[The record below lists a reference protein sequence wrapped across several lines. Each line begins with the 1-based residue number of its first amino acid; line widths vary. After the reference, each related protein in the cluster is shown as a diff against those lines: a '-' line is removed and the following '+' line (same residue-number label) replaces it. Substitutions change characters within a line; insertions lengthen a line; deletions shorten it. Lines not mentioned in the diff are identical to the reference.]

1 MFVPGVNG
9 SVIPSAPSGSKLKG
23 AYKNSKSLTKRKMP
37 NGGQLSVK
45 NISPIGD
52 VDYSLSKKLGN
63 FTGNLQGSVNAPSMS
78 STYMQPK
85 IAYNKK
91 AFSTYLTPG
100 GFGADVQ
107 GNKGYVNYNQRQQE
121 GDTYRS
127 ASAGYNANR
136 LNLNANANFKNN
148 TLQGAG
154 IQGSYQVNPNLSI
167 AGNYNVSQGNS
178 KLDPDYFLGFNF
190 SKTFEKGGSKNW
202 TPVSPKPYVRTSPA
216 GNAGYTDNTYVRPGT
231 INQSLIESNKK
242 KLASVVPPKPKTT
255 PQTVKKPTTTA
266 KKPYIPAQD
275 NRVYSDNTSVYSKPF
290 VSNEK
295 KGQFKAEEDFRQAN
309 EPAKGVMLDILPT
322 PAASFARGALGID
335 NRTGNFTEDQKKAV
349 AYAIAKAEEA
359 KRGTNEEGYTGSFG
373 YDDYPDKRVGFNA
386 LHNIREDDG
395 RFDERVENIK
405 KTWPTL
411 TTQTTLGRASFKKH
425 DKDNYLVHDK
435 YNFDEQAKNPQSIME
450 RGEVLG
456 RKLGIETETNI
467 VIPNKYVE
475 EARKRIKTEGSTPT
489 VKPQPTAT
497 SKTEAPKPTVASKPV
512 VGKTTKQPVAEKPRL
527 KQTYEQAKSAPQQ
540 KANTTQ
546 TTSSKSS
553 NGTQLTGERLKVQN
567 YQKMLNEKYGANL
580 VADGAWGP
588 KTQAAY
594 ERYVQG

>member
-1 MFVPGVNG
+1 MFVPRVNG

-23 AYKNSKSLTKRKMP
+23 AYKDSKKRKMP
-37 NGGQLSVK
+37 NGGSVPIT
-45 NISPIGD
+45 NVSPLGD
-52 VDYSLSKKLGN
+52 FAYTASKRVGN
-63 FTGNLQGSVNAPSMS
+63 FTGNLQGSVNVPSMS
-78 STYMQPK
+78 SNYVQPTLS
-85 IAYNKK
+85 YNKK
-91 AFSTYLTPG
+91 GLSTYVTPG
-100 GFGADVQ
+100 GFGAEVQ
-107 GNKGYVNYNQRQQE
+107 GNRGYASYNQRQQE
-121 GDTYRS
+121 GNTYRD
-127 ASAGYNANR
+127 ASAGYNRNK

-148 TLQGAG
+148 VLENAG
-154 IQGSYQVNPNLSI
+154 IQGNYQVNPNLSLT
-167 AGNYNVSQGNS
+167 GNYNVSQGNS
-178 KLDPDYFLGFNF
+178 KLDPNYFLGFNF
-190 SKTFEKGGSKNW
+190 SKTFKEGGSNNW
-202 TPVSPKPYVRTSPA
+202 TPVSPKPYVRNSPA

-231 INQSLIESNKK
+231 INQSMIEANKK
-242 KLASVVPPKPKTT
+242 KLASTVPPKPKTT
-255 PQTVKKPTTTA
+255 PQSVKKPTTVT
-266 KKPYIPAQD
+266 KKPYVPVQD

-309 EPAKGVMLDILPT
+309 EPAKALVLDILPT
-322 PAASFARGALGID
+322 PAASFARGVLGID
-335 NRTGNFTEDQKKAV
+335 NRTGNFTEDQKKAL
-349 AYAIAKAEEA
+349 AYAIAKAETA

-386 LHNIREDDG
+386 LHNIKEDDG
-395 RFDERVENIK
+395 RFSERVESIK

-450 RGEVLG
+450 KGEVLG

-475 EARKRIKTEGSTPT
+475 EARKKIKTEGSTPT

-497 SKTEAPKPTVASKPV
+497 SKTETPKPSVSSKPV
-512 VGKTTKQPVAEKPRL
+512 VGKTTKQTVAEKPRL
-527 KQTYEQAKSAPQQ
+527 KQTYEQAKSTPQQ
-540 KANTTQ
+540 KVNNTQ
-546 TTSSKSS
+546 TTSSKSNNS
-553 NGTQLTGERLKVQN
+553 TQLTGERLKVQN

-580 VADGAWGP
+580 ETDGAWGP

-594 ERYVQG
+594 ERYAKG